1 MALDIH
7 RLDNNEYILGLDD
20 EYYNAL
26 ETIFEQFKYSTSI
39 FIDQY
44 SDTKLNINNFKFL
57 IKLIDQYI
65 EKTDLNKNKRKTI
78 LILEFRGLLNLL
90 VKHNIPIKL
99 IGD

>member
-1 MALDIH
+1 MALNVN
-7 RLDNNEYILGLDD
+7 RLDD
-20 EYYNAL
+20 EYYNFL
-26 ETIFEQFKYSTSI
+26 KTIFEQFKYSTGI

-44 SDTKLNINNFKFL
+44 SDTKLSINNFKFL

-65 EKTDLNKNKRKTI
+65 EKTDLDKNKRKTI

-90 VKHNIPIKL
+90 VKYNIPVKL